1 MNVAFINTVQPRAL
15 CHAAGVEPPAPGS
28 AEPVRALLAT
38 PLFHVTANNCVA
50 QVTTLG
56 GGRLVHMYKW
66 DAAEALRLIE
76 AEGVTAFSAVPMMT
90 RELLNHPDFPKRDT
104 SSLKTIGG
112 GGAPMQPDLVGKV
125 PERMP
130 GTRPNTG
137 YGMTETCGI
146 IAAVAL
152 EFYMDRPTSV
162 GPVMPT
168 LEARCVDASG
178 ETLPTG
184 EIGELLVRGA
194 PVIRGYLNRPDATAE
209 TIVDGWLHTGDIAYL
224 DEDNFVYIVDRA
236 KDMVLRGGEN
246 VYCAEVESAL
256 FKHDSVAECVV
267 FAVPDERLGEE
278 VGAAVYLRQDCV
290 DDPAAAADALREHCR
305 DLLSSYKVPRY
316 LWILDEPLPRNANG
330 KFLKRALQDSLALA
344 DAA

>member
-1 MNVAFINTVQPRAL
+1 MNVAFINSVQPRAL
-15 CHAAGVEPPAPGS
+15 HYAAGSEPPQPGTE
-28 AEPVRALLAT
+28 EPTRALLAT

-50 QVTTLG
+50 QGVTLMG
-56 GGRLVHMYKW
+56 GKLVQMYKW
-66 DAAEALRLIE
+66 DAGEALRLIE
-76 AEGVTAFSAVPMMT
+76 EEKVTAFSAVPMMT
-90 RELLNHPDFPKRDT
+90 RELIIHPDFPNRDT

-112 GGAPMQPDLVGKV
+112 GGAAMQPDLVGKV
-125 PERMP
+125 PEHMP

-146 IAAVAL
+146 IAALAL
-152 EFYMDRPTSV
+152 EFYLDRPTSV

-168 LEARCVDASG
+168 LEAKCVDAEG
-178 ETLPTG
+178 NVLPTG
-184 EIGELLVRGA
+184 EVGELVVRGA

-246 VYCAEVESAL
+246 VYCAEVESAI
-256 FKHDSVAECVV
+256 FKHDAVAECVV

-278 VGAAVYLRQDCV
+278 VGAAMYLRPGASV
-290 DDPAAAADALREHCR
+290 SAEELREHCSG
-305 DLLSSYKVPRY
+305 LLSSYKIPRHM
-316 LWILDEPLPRNANG
+316 WFMDEPLPRNANG
-330 KFLKRALQDSLALA
+330 KFVKRALQDSLAMA